1 MVERELKENDREVSY
16 RSYHFNSV
24 EDYREREKRGGEIDK
39 GEFGLS
45 MV

>member
-16 RSYHFNSV
+16 RFTRYSR
-24 EDYREREKRGGEIDK
+24 REREKRGNEIDK